1 MSYSLFNKKLQGTQK
16 RQKTQFEG
24 TEQTS
29 EPESYMAGMLKLSD
43 QECKNTRISLLWAL
57 MEKINNMQEQMDNK
71 QRGEN
76 CRNE

>member
-29 EPESYMAGMLKLSD
+29 EPESGMAGMWELSD
-43 QECKNTRISLLWAL
+43 KKFKTTMINMLRAEWKKQTTCKN
-57 MEKINNMQEQMDNK
+57 E
-71 QRGEN
+71 
-76 CRNE
+76 